1 MRLLCM
7 TVLTLTLAV
16 TALACERYK
25 PSYQVPKSSDQ
36 GPGPV
41 PGPGQ
46 IPVPG
51 ELPAHDTNTEI
62 LLSSSKLLGQETKY
76 SAVAKFAGVTSAK
89 LNLAMADG
97 GVKLIVPGL
106 PSSKSDLLVVEI
118 YEGDKIRFIARKAK
132 LELAAASS
140 KANSVKV
147 EECLILTVPWDG
159 AKSEGSC
166 NWDVEEAK

>member
-1 MRLLCM
+1 MRRLSL
-7 TVLTLTLAV
+7 TVLTLTLAA

-25 PSYQVPKSSDQ
+25 PSYQVPKSSNQ
-36 GPGPV
+36 GSGPV
-41 PGPGQ
+41 PGPG
-46 IPVPG
+46 PG
-51 ELPAHDTNTEI
+51 GLPANDSNTEI

-89 LNLAMADG
+89 LNLAKADG
-97 GVKLIVPGL
+97 GVKLIVTGL

-118 YEGDKIRFIARKAK
+118 YEGDKIRFVAKKAK
-132 LELAAASS
+132 LELAAASA

-147 EECLILTVPWDG
+147 EECLILTAPWDG